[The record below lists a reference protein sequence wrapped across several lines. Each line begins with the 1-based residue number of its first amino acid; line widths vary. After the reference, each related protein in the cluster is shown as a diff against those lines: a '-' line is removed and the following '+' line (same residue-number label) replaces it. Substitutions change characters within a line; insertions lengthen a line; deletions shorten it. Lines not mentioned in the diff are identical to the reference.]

1 VILVGAAVAA
11 LRTVPT
17 RDSDPVAAPDAGAAA
32 TALPLGS

>member
-1 VILVGAAVAA
+1 VILVGAAAAA

-17 RDSDPVAAPDAGAAA
+17 REDDPVAAPDARAAA